1 MNKLVRT
8 STTLIVLLVTLLCVI
23 VLLVL
28 NLSVATA
35 NMRMSDRYAETVVY
49 QYELETEG
57 QMWLSEV
64 DGKVEGDLQKMIG
77 DENKRHLLIT
87 IEKNENSKYN
97 ITEWKMES
105 PKIKE
110 EILDNLWK
118 GE

>member
-1 MNKLVRT
+1 MNKLIRT
-8 STTLIVLLVTLLCVI
+8 STTLILLLVTLLCVI

-35 NMRMSDRYAETVVY
+35 NMRMADRYAETVEY

-57 QMWLSEV
+57 QIWLSEV
-64 DGKVEGDLQKMIG
+64 DGQIDSDIHKMIG

-87 IEKNENSKYN
+87 IEKDENSKYD

-110 EILDNLWK
+110 ETLDNLWE